1 MDNSSDITN
10 KSCVRSP
17 SKRKRNDSV
26 SISSTPAELHSQQE
40 IAAELDARLQTHNI
54 KDAPLQPDPSVN
66 HDALPSTPPE
76 QIFSI
81 DAAGIPGS
89 ASPRTVVAR
98 QFEDLDIRTEL
109 SSAQPPQTKKT
120 KTNRPNNNAQL
131 LSSAAL
137 KEPGEPLVNAA
148 AGGPVKP
155 LPWLKTRQ
163 ALVPEASQSSAESA
177 GPGDAPK
184 FLLSSPIMDDNDKDS
199 PDVAGMSSNSTE
211 GLQIPGTTPFTFTS
225 PIISPRA
232 LSPTPDQESQFWSL
246 SEITGHD
253 PDDPDDDGTG
263 INGVGFKPTAAMA
276 AVRSSKRKQQVESWR
291 KREAEDA
298 RRRRAEIRSGALLN
312 SGIRRAESRERS
324 NTNPIEKV
332 QKQENAARR
341 MVRFAT

>member
-1 MDNSSDITN
+1 MDSSPDITN

-26 SISSTPAELHSQQE
+26 SISSTPAELHNQQE
-40 IAAELDARLQTHNI
+40 IASEIDARLQAHSI
-54 KDAPLQPDPSVN
+54 KDTPSQPGPSEKRDAP
-66 HDALPSTPPE
+66 PSTPPE
-76 QIFSI
+76 RIISL
-81 DAAGIPGS
+81 DHRSCVPGS

-98 QFEDLDIRTEL
+98 QFEDLDIKAEL

-120 KTNRPNNNAQL
+120 KTDQSDTGAKLLPPATVKGSEQLTGNAE
-131 LSSAAL
+131 S
-137 KEPGEPLVNAA
+137 
-148 AGGPVKP
+148 GGPVKP

-163 ALVPEASQSSAESA
+163 ALVPDASQKSTESA
-177 GPGDAPK
+177 DAPR
-184 FLLSSPIMDDNDKDS
+184 FLLSSPIMDDEINPTVASASS
-199 PDVAGMSSNSTE
+199 PPSTE
-211 GLQIPGTTPFTFTS
+211 GLQVPGTTPFTFTS
-225 PIISPRA
+225 PIVSPRA
-232 LSPTPDQESQFWSL
+232 LSPMPDQESQFWSL

-298 RRRRAEIRSGALLN
+298 RRRRAEIRSGALLS
-312 SGIRRAESRERS
+312 SGIRRAESRERA

-341 MVRFAT
+341 IVRFAT